1 MKQFLF
7 VGLTLFTVSVFSF
20 CASSKKAVATVA
32 PTTYEANVAQLVTAN
47 CSPCH
52 IPAKG
57 GNKLALD
64 TYVAVKENIDSVIAR
79 IERHPGERGFMPFKR
94 ARLSDSTITVFKQW
108 KTDGL
113 TAK

>member
-1 MKQFLF
+1 MKQFVF
-7 VGLTLFTVSVFSF
+7 AALTVITVSIFSF
-20 CASSKKAVATVA
+20 CSASKKSAATLA
-32 PTTYEANVAQLVTAN
+32 PTTYEAHVAQLVTAN

-64 TYVAVKENIDSVIAR
+64 SYAAVKENIDSVIAR
-79 IERHPGERGFMPFKR
+79 IEKHPGEKGFMPFKR
-94 ARLSDSTITVFKQW
+94 ARLSDSTIAVFKQW

-113 TAK
+113 TAR